1 MGVSY
6 SQDLRDRV
14 MAAVDGG
21 LRVYSAAPLFRVSVS
36 YIYKAL
42 GRRRATGDV
51 TAHKSG
57 GGPKPKLAAYDEAL
71 RAQVAQKGD
80 ITLVELQAWL
90 AGDHA
95 VKSQRRL
102 SLGAGPASW
111 ADAQKKS
118 QRAAE
123 QDRADVAEAREQW
136 RAQQGEWRP
145 DNLVF
150 VDETGA
156 STKMTRLYGRCPRGE
171 RLVAPVPWGH
181 WKTTT
186 FIGAL
191 RQDGLVAPCAFD
203 GPINGEKFRAWV
215 EQFLVPELRP
225 GDTVILD
232 NLPSHKVEGVRA
244 AIENAG
250 ARLLYL
256 PSYSPDLNPIEQWFA
271 KLKALLR
278 KAEARTFDALIHAI
292 ATALET
298 FTPDECANYLANS
311 GYRRQ

>member
-1 MGVSY
+1 V
-6 SQDLRDRV
+6 
-14 MAAVDGG
+14 
-21 LRVYSAAPLFRVSVS
+21 
-36 YIYKAL
+36 
-42 GRRRATGDV
+42 
-51 TAHKSG
+51 
-57 GGPKPKLAAYDEAL
+57 
-71 RAQVAQKGD
+71 
-80 ITLVELQAWL
+80 
-90 AGDHA
+90 
-95 VKSQRRL
+95 
-102 SLGAGPASW
+102 GAGPSSR

-123 QDRADVAEAREQW
+123 QDRADIAQARQQW
-136 RAQQGEWRP
+136 RAQQAEWRP

-191 RQDGLVAPCAFD
+191 RQDCLVAPCAFD
-203 GPINGEKFRAWV
+203 GPINGETFRAWV
-215 EQFLVPELRP
+215 EQFLVPELKE
-225 GDTVILD
+225 GDIVILD
-232 NLPSHKVEGVRA
+232 NLPSHKVEGVRT

-250 ARLLYL
+250 ASLIYL
-256 PSYSPDLNPIEQWFA
+256 PPYSPDLNPIEQWFA

-278 KAEARTFDALIHAI
+278 KAAARTFDALIHAI
-292 ATALET
+292 ASALET

>member
-1 MGVSY
+1 MGVAY

-21 LRVYSAAPLFRVSVS
+21 WACIRPRRCFGSACRT
-36 YIYKAL
+36 IYKAL
-42 GRRRATGDV
+42 GRRRASGDV

-57 GGPKPKLAAYDEAL
+57 GGPKPKLAAHDEAL
-71 RAQVAQKGD
+71 RAYVAQKAD
-80 ITLVELQAWL
+80 VTLIELQARL
-90 AGDHA
+90 ADDCA
-95 VKSQRRL
+95 VKVSVGALWARLRHLGLTLKKVATRRR
-102 SLGAGPASW
+102 AGPRRRSGSSPAMAGST
-111 ADAQKKS
+111 
-118 QRAAE
+118 
-123 QDRADVAEAREQW
+123 
-136 RAQQGEWRP
+136 GEWWP

-186 FIGAL
+186 VIGAL

-203 GPINGEKFRAWV
+203 GPINGETFRAFL
-215 EQFLVPELRP
+215 EQFLTPELRE
-225 GDTVILD
+225 GDIVILD
-232 NLPSHKVEGVRA
+232 NLPSHKVAGVRT

-250 ARLLYL
+250 ASLLYL

-278 KAEARTFDALIHAI
+278 KVVACKR
-292 ATALET
+292 
-298 FTPDECANYLANS
+298 
-311 GYRRQ
+311 YRRPVRLMFHRFRN